1 MRFLA
6 VDPLRMLSATTLSY
20 RNPLWKSAVRP
31 VTLADLRPPTH
42 SHAERPSP
50 ARATRHLRAVLRLHG
65 IGMTRAKRIT
75 PRSIAAGLEL
85 PRPCWDAVVAVL
97 ESRWPK
103 DVDRPLL
110 GAVVIGEAAMPPEL
124 LKVPTWK
131 GEHGATWHRAAPR
144 HLPILARLAAW
155 AVASDAIGAP
165 LDQDSAPPPCGD
177 PGASQGLYAPSPRGG
192 IAPPPTDPERLDS
205 PLASPS
211 GGAPSPA
218 TDASHATGPLERAM
232 ARSRAR
238 RTKPAP

>member
-1 MRFLA
+1 
-6 VDPLRMLSATTLSY
+6 MLSATTLSY

-85 PRPCWDAVVAVL
+85 PRPCWDAVAAVL

-131 GEHGATWHRAAPR
+131 GEHGATWDRAAPR
-144 HLPILARLAAW
+144 LLPILARL
-155 AVASDAIGAP
+155 VALVGAIDRAIDQQQAP
-165 LDQDSAPPPCGD
+165 TPCVD
-177 PGASQGLYAPSPRGG
+177 PGASQGLYAPSPQG
-192 IAPPPTDPERLDS
+192 AVPPPADHAEPPPST
-205 PLASPS
+205 PS

-218 TDASHATGPLERAM
+218 TDASHATGPLERAL